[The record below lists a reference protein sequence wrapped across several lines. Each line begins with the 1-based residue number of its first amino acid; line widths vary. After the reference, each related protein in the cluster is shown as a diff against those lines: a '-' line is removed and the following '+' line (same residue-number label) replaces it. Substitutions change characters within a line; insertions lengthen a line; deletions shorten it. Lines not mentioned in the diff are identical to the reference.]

1 MVKKEN
7 ATSAVYKAIADGEV
21 GEVQV
26 IEDGNNAYVVQTL
39 DVMSGT
45 SFEDYRDTVLFDMKS
60 DEFEEKVSA
69 WAEELSIEENTAAVN
84 KHNPSHLKD
93 LF

>member
-1 MVKKEN
+1 MIDV
-7 ATSAVYKAIADGEV
+7 
-21 GEVQV
+21 
-26 IEDGNNAYVVQTL
+26 GNNAYGVQTL